1 MQFQMTNKLNFKL
14 FIRSLALFL
23 TYLLAMVTLPGLSL
37 INTANSS
44 QKTFSLMSPLDTFN
58 NSGLTSQYDLEFV
71 EVGLFDNNSDLLY
84 VWLHY
89 KSAVSR
95 TMFTSNSAWAMAAIW
110 TSESRAILG
119 GNDQDF
125 RILPNQ
131 SQAYPLDNTSIS
143 ARALVPVG
151 GNSGN
156 TKIDLSKCNPTTWT
170 DVSKNVKWIGLTIS
184 RSCAGIPDKFWIAGY
199 TSASNNAD
207 WAPDKAMYVDLNA
220 KTSVTPSESPTPV
233 ASASPVVKRIQNFY
247 FDQVY
252 SRYMIDRQAYIST
265 RSDGGFRSVRS
276 TTPIVCQ
283 VNNTGS
289 DLTSSSVLVTL
300 ISEGT
305 CTLEGFAPSTALYLE
320 SAKSYMNFSVFR
332 SEQEVDVVIPDKPRT
347 GKTIDLEVL
356 SFSTTDLDLTITT
369 PKICTQ
375 PVKSNQ
381 FRIKLIKSGTCR
393 FDLSDGGSNDYLP
406 YEEGW
411 EFDVLASA
419 NPKPSPSPKK
429 TIGGSA
435 TTTKNP
441 SGTPSNKPTTSPKI
455 GGTANTK
462 NP

>member
-37 INTANSS
+37 IDTANSS

-170 DVSKNVKWIGLTIS
+170 DVSKNVKWIGLKDTHL
-184 RSCAGIPDKFWIAGY
+184 PL
-199 TSASNNAD
+199 T
-207 WAPDKAMYVDLNA
+207 M
-220 KTSVTPSESPTPV
+220 
-233 ASASPVVKRIQNFY
+233 RIG
-247 FDQVY
+247 
-252 SRYMIDRQAYIST
+252 RQT
-265 RSDGGFRSVRS
+265 
-276 TTPIVCQ
+276 
-283 VNNTGS
+283 
-289 DLTSSSVLVTL
+289 
-300 ISEGT
+300 
-305 CTLEGFAPSTALYLE
+305 
-320 SAKSYMNFSVFR
+320 
-332 SEQEVDVVIPDKPRT
+332 
-347 GKTIDLEVL
+347 
-356 SFSTTDLDLTITT
+356 
-369 PKICTQ
+369 
-375 PVKSNQ
+375 
-381 FRIKLIKSGTCR
+381 KLCM
-393 FDLSDGGSNDYLP
+393 
-406 YEEGW
+406 
-411 EFDVLASA
+411 
-419 NPKPSPSPKK
+419 
-429 TIGGSA
+429 
-435 TTTKNP
+435 
-441 SGTPSNKPTTSPKI
+441 
-455 GGTANTK
+455 
-462 NP
+462 

>member
-1 MQFQMTNKLNFKL
+1 
-14 FIRSLALFL
+14 
-23 TYLLAMVTLPGLSL
+23 
-37 INTANSS
+37 
-44 QKTFSLMSPLDTFN
+44 
-58 NSGLTSQYDLEFV
+58 
-71 EVGLFDNNSDLLY
+71 
-84 VWLHY
+84 
-89 KSAVSR
+89 
-95 TMFTSNSAWAMAAIW
+95 MFTSNSAWAMAAIW
-110 TSESRAILG
+110 TSESRATLG

-151 GNSGN
+151 GTSGN
-156 TKIDLSKCNPTTWT
+156 TKIDLNKCNPTTWT
-170 DVSKNVKWIGLTIS
+170 DVSKNVKWIGLKIS

-220 KTSVTPSESPTPV
+220 KTSVTPSVSPTPV

-289 DLTSSSVLVTL
+289 DLTSSSVSVTL

-406 YEEGW
+406 YEERW
-411 EFDVLASA
+411 EFEVLASA

-441 SGTPSNKPTTSPKI
+441 SGTPSNKPTTSTKI